1 MDKKSGGIPT
11 EEHPTHQQKRHSI
24 KSALKNGGAADADG
38 LGSLKPLWQIPCLS
52 GKKQGILLILGL
64 FFGFWRCFLIRHIVG

>member
-1 MDKKSGGIPT
+1 MRG
-11 EEHPTHQQKRHSI
+11 
-24 KSALKNGGAADADG
+24 AFLNGGAADADG

-64 FFGFWRCFLIRHIVG
+64 FFGFWRCFLISHIVG